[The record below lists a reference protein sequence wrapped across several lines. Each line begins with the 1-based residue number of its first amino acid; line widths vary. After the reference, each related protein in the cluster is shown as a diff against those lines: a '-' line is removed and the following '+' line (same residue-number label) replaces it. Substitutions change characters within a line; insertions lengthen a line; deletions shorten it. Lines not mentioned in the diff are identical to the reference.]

1 MRVARHGTTWRSASA
16 ASMGETRRR
25 SSSATPSASTTS
37 AAHRIAYPLR
47 DWPPPRRQWKPRSA
61 TAKPC
66 SFLETPKDN
75 ISLPR
80 LRGRVGWGSFPTK
93 VPTVLRVRSE
103 ETRLPRRTTEVAICR
118 ADLRTGYRTVALRQG
133 VGLRLPGACGALEN
147 GCGLTTPLVA

>member
-1 MRVARHGTTWRSASA
+1 
-16 ASMGETRRR
+16 MGETRPR
-25 SSSATPSASTTS
+25 SSSVTRWASTTS

-93 VPTVLRVRSE
+93 VPTVLRVRLE

-118 ADLRTGYRTVALRQG
+118 RICARDTELLLFGKESDYAFQG
-133 VGLRLPGACGALEN
+133 HAARWKM
-147 GCGLTTPLVA
+147 